1 MNWDALGASAEA
13 VGALAI
19 LITLIYLAVQVRQ
32 AKLAAADTN
41 RLTRASGVREVMLTM
56 MQNPKLRESVW
67 SAYGT
72 GGAQYLQALA
82 EQTGGSVEDAAQID
96 LYTQYYLWLHWGQF
110 STTMTPAD
118 ERELRNIAAA
128 LYNVPAIR
136 YAWENGPGT
145 KAVMD
150 ADFAAFIDSVLE
162 EPI

>member
-19 LITLIYLAVQVRQ
+19 LVTLIYLAVQVRQ
-32 AKLAAADTN
+32 AKLATADTN
-41 RLTRASGVREVMLTM
+41 RLTRASGVREVTLAM

-72 GGAQYLQALA
+72 AGAQYLQDLA
-82 EQTGGSVEDAAQID
+82 EQTGGSVEDAVQID

-128 LYNVPAIR
+128 FYNVPAIR

-150 ADFAAFIDSVLE
+150 AEFAAFIDSVLE
-162 EPI
+162 EPT